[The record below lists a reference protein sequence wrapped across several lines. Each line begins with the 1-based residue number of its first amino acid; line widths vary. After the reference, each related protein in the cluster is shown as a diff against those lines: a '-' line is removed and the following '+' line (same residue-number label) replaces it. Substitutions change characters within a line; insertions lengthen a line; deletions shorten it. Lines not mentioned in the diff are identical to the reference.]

1 MFLIL
6 PATRRAGSGSNPAGR
21 RVANTRYRNRTVKRT
36 DRSGLRVESVDPI
49 NRTVD
54 YDPGPETRPPWPASR
69 TLLKL
74 PLCALLRESNKLRS
88 TAEEMGGAG
97 EVVLDDGKKQ
107 NGSYAAEPLALDDFT
122 VIKEGKAEILM
133 HTKNQVFFN
142 KAQVNNRDM
151 SIAVLRTFLSKRR
164 LEYEAML
171 SKRMKTK
178 PKVAEEPSVEAE
190 GITDSIPHNGKDN
203 EECEVSEETSQEGPR
218 NIPENPTAN
227 HLGNTRRE
235 LAPPRVLEALS
246 ASGLRALRY
255 ALEVDGI
262 GQVVALDNDSNANLT
277 PSIAASV
284 EACRRNINFNGSVA
298 RSKVESQIADARV
311 YMLTHPKEFD
321 VIDLDPY
328 GSPCVFLDS
337 AVQSVADGGI
347 LMCTA
352 TDMAVLCGSN
362 GEACYS
368 KYGSYPLR
376 GKYCHEM
383 ALRIL
388 LASIESHAN
397 RHKRCIVPIL
407 SVQMDFYVRVFV
419 RIYSSASAM
428 KNTPLKLSYVYQC
441 TGCDSFH
448 LQPIGRTVSKN
459 NNVKYHPGF
468 GPVVPQVC
476 SDCGKKYNMGGPIWS
491 APIHDQE
498 WITSILADV
507 TSVQDNYPAYDKI
520 SAVLTTISEE
530 LPDVPLFLSL
540 HNLGATLKCTSPS
553 AVIFRSAVINAGY
566 RVSGSHANPLGIKTD
581 APMNVIWD
589 IMRCWVKKH
598 PVKAQPPDQA
608 GSVILAKEPVLQANF
623 ARAVSSLSKAQV
635 NKVARFLPNPERH
648 WGPKLRAGRTITS
661 KHVSLLGAEA
671 VNGLPSH
678 DEEDENPSK
687 RIKTEGSTPNS

>member
-1 MFLIL
+1 
-6 PATRRAGSGSNPAGR
+6 
-21 RVANTRYRNRTVKRT
+21 
-36 DRSGLRVESVDPI
+36 
-49 NRTVD
+49 
-54 YDPGPETRPPWPASR
+54 
-69 TLLKL
+69 
-74 PLCALLRESNKLRS
+74 
-88 TAEEMGGAG
+88 MGGAG
-97 EVVLDDGKKQ
+97 EVIVDEREKH
-107 NGSYAAEPLALDDFT
+107 NGAPAVEQFDLNDFI

-151 SIAVLRTFLSKRR
+151 SIAVLRTFISKHKQ
-164 LEYEAML
+164 EHEAMI

-178 PKVAEEPSVEAE
+178 PKVVEEPSVEPE

-203 EECEVSEETSQEGPR
+203 VKCEVSEEISQEGPCSISK
-218 NIPENPTAN
+218 NAAAN
-227 HLGNTRRE
+227 HLENTRRE
-235 LAPPRVLEALS
+235 LTPPRVLEALS

-255 ALEVDGI
+255 ALEVDEI
-262 GQVVALDNDSNANLT
+262 GQVVALDNDK
-277 PSIAASV
+277 ASV

-298 RSKVESQIADARV
+298 RSKVESQFADARV

-321 VIDLDPY
+321 VVDLDPY
-328 GSPCVFLDS
+328 GSPSVFLDS

-388 LASIESHAN
+388 LACIESHAN

-476 SDCGKKYNMGGPIWS
+476 SDCGKKYNMGGPVWS

-498 WITSILADV
+498 WVTSILADV
-507 TSVQDNYPAYDKI
+507 NSAKDNYPAYDKI

-553 AVIFRSAVINAGY
+553 AVLFRSAVINAGY
-566 RVSGSHANPLGIKTD
+566 RISGSHANPLGLKTD

-608 GSVILAKEPVLQANF
+608 GSIILAKEPVLQANF
-623 ARAVSSLSKAQV
+623 VRAVASLSKSQV

-648 WGPKLRAGRTITS
+648 WGPKLRAGRKITS
-661 KHVSLLGAEA
+661 KHISLLGAEA
-671 VNGLPSH
+671 VNGLSNH
-678 DEEDENPSK
+678 NEEDENPSK
-687 RIKTEGSTPNS
+687 RIKTECSTPNS